1 MNKLVQ
7 NLFIWLLPFY
17 PIWAWLCLT
26 FTGKIIYYPLG
37 VILNVMAV
45 YIFIFVNKKIP
56 KYLLF
61 FILFTIYHIS
71 STYLT
76 NTFPKNADKLYYIF
90 LLDHNVRACLFFFII
105 ESTIFEESFFVKMK
119 KRLLIIIALS
129 LVVSVIQIKVPT
141 FFFNLSADEDLIYV
155 GENRVFSIY
164 SWLGLNS
171 GGITFPILISILLSI
186 YYSKKS
192 VLPLV
197 VISGIVFSFLT
208 KARYVMISILIALSQ
223 LFFNTKISIAKRS
236 VFFGFLILG
245 VILMSVVAEYVGYD
259 INEVINSRILEKGN
273 DMSSAKT
280 RVLSYEVF
288 NRVFPENP
296 LVGVGPETR
305 NDVLAL
311 LGGEA
316 VIIHIGY
323 LCYLYF
329 YGIIGCF
336 FLFTAMLFLLKDAWI
351 VGRRDGFW
359 AIFYGLITF
368 YLANFTFVYF
378 NFSEMGIVIALIYM
392 RYYNYQSTLEPDEN

>member
-1 MNKLVQ
+1 
-7 NLFIWLLPFY
+7 
-17 PIWAWLCLT
+17 
-26 FTGKIIYYPLG
+26 
-37 VILNVMAV
+37 
-45 YIFIFVNKKIP
+45 
-56 KYLLF
+56 
-61 FILFTIYHIS
+61 
-71 STYLT
+71 
-76 NTFPKNADKLYYIF
+76 
-90 LLDHNVRACLFFFII
+90 
-105 ESTIFEESFFVKMK
+105 MK
-119 KRLLIIIALS
+119 RH
-129 LVVSVIQIKVPT
+129 
-141 FFFNLSADEDLIYV
+141 
-155 GENRVFSIY
+155 
-164 SWLGLNS
+164 
-171 GGITFPILISILLSI
+171 
-186 YYSKKS
+186 
-192 VLPLV
+192 
-197 VISGIVFSFLT
+197 
-208 KARYVMISILIALSQ
+208 
-223 LFFNTKISIAKRS
+223 

-245 VILMSVVAEYVGYD
+245 VILISVVAEYVGYD

-336 FLFTAMLFLLKDAWI
+336 FLFTAMVFLLKDAWT

-368 YLANFTFVYF
+368 YLANLTFVYF